1 LKKKEDFSFEKHM
14 LLRKIISLIEV
25 IVSKLTT
32 FETVIKKSMI
42 KNIKKLRNSRIKKLK
57 KKQQKKEQCQ

>member
-1 LKKKEDFSFEKHM
+1 M

-25 IVSKLTT
+25 IVPNLTT